1 MLECRMI
8 YWNDEAFFKRSF
20 NKTSIFKKISRGI
33 KVKKEQ
39 NFNMLNVRR
48 ILLQFNRLI

>member
-1 MLECRMI
+1 M
-8 YWNDEAFFKRSF
+8 FFKRSF
-20 NKTSIFKKISRGI
+20 NGRKDKKISRGI

-48 ILLQFNRLI
+48 TLLQFNRLI